1 MVFFPTFVRQSIVLT
16 RNMNFDKFLPASFD
30 WNTVPNEK
38 ESGMRGHALI
48 KRKVFGNVTIRRIEY
63 SPEYIA
69 DNWCEKGHV
78 IFILEGQ
85 LIVEHK
91 GGSIHSLHA
100 GMVYTVGDESRS
112 HKAKSKNGAVVF
124 VVD

>member
-1 MVFFPTFVRQSIVLT
+1 
-16 RNMNFDKFLPASFD
+16 MNLDKFLPVSFD
-30 WNTVPNEK
+30 WNAVPNEK
-38 ESGMRGHALI
+38 AVGMRGFTSTKI
-48 KRKVFGNVTIRRIEY
+48 KTFGNVTVRRVEY
-63 SPEYIA
+63 SPEYVA
-69 DNWCEKGHV
+69 DHWCDKGHV

-100 GMVYTVGDESRS
+100 GMVYMVGDDSRA

-124 VVD
+124 IVD